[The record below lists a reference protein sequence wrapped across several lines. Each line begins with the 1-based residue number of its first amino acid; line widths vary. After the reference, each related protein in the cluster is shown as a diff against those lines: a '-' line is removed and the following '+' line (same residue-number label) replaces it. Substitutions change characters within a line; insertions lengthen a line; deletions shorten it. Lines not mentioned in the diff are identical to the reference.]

1 MTKLKDYIQLHLN
14 ILLFSLT
21 SVFSKLA
28 SVYYNKEG
36 LNSPFLYLFLFLMIA
51 NCGIYAIAWQQVI
64 KKFSLSTA
72 YANKSV
78 YLLWSQVW
86 AVIIFHENLS
96 IQNILIISLQ
106 SHLYGGNMTKLK
118 DYIQLHLNILLFSLT
133 SVFSKLAS
141 VYYNKEGLNSPF
153 LYLFLFLMIANCGI
167 YAIAWQQVIKKFSLS
182 TAYANKSVYLLWS
195 QVWAV
200 IIFHENLSIQNIIGI
215 MVVLVGVWM
224 VQRYE

>member
-36 LNSPFLYLFLFLMIA
+36 LNSPFSLFIS
-51 NCGIYAIAWQQVI
+51 
-64 KKFSLSTA
+64 FS
-72 YANKSV
+72 YDRK
-78 YLLWSQVW
+78 LWNLRHRVAAGNQK
-86 AVIIFHENLS
+86 IF
-96 IQNILIISLQ
+96 
-106 SHLYGGNMTKLK
+106 
-118 DYIQLHLNILLFSLT
+118 
-133 SVFSKLAS
+133 
-141 VYYNKEGLNSPF
+141 
-153 LYLFLFLMIANCGI
+153 
-167 YAIAWQQVIKKFSLS
+167 LS

>member
-1 MTKLKDYIQLHLN
+1 MRLSWLCTFHRN
-14 ILLFSLT
+14 ILLHKT
-21 SVFSKLA
+21 
-28 SVYYNKEG
+28 NR
-36 LNSPFLYLFLFLMIA
+36 
-51 NCGIYAIAWQQVI
+51 CD
-64 KKFSLSTA
+64 
-72 YANKSV
+72 
-78 YLLWSQVW
+78 
-86 AVIIFHENLS
+86 
-96 IQNILIISLQ
+96 ILIISLQ

-167 YAIAWQQVIKKFSLS
+167 YAITWQQVIKKFSLS

>member
-1 MTKLKDYIQLHLN
+1 MTKIKDYIQLHLN

-36 LNSPFLYLFLFLMIA
+36 LHSPFLMIA

-96 IQNILIISLQ
+96 L
-106 SHLYGGNMTKLK
+106 
-118 DYIQLHLNILLFSLT
+118 
-133 SVFSKLAS
+133 
-141 VYYNKEGLNSPF
+141 
-153 LYLFLFLMIANCGI
+153 
-167 YAIAWQQVIKKFSLS
+167 
-182 TAYANKSVYLLWS
+182 
-195 QVWAV
+195 
-200 IIFHENLSIQNIIGI
+200 QNIIGI
-215 MVVLVGVWM
+215 LIVLIGVWM